1 MPGRTDHTLE
11 RKWIITRLPY
21 VLSIFNWI
29 QTKQSNTCFF
39 FCGRGNQ
46 KNSDLVIAG
55 VCSRWWDPRHLC
67 VCTAWSL
74 GYRPF
79 QSDGWHFWSAW
90 LWLPPSPWIV
100 LIDKKKTNKQTNHN
114 LPLKLFLP
122 NQTNSKTLTASRT
135 FITYVHKWKQ
145 HGVIQFQVR
154 LH

>member
-29 QTKQSNTCFF
+29 QAKQSNTCFF
-39 FCGRGNQ
+39 FLWAGQSEEFIPGNCW
-46 KNSDLVIAG
+46 SLFSLVR
-55 VCSRWWDPRHLC
+55 STSSLC
-67 VCTAWSL
+67 VHSL
-74 GYRPF
+74 VARIP
-79 QSDGWHFWSAW
+79 SLSIWW
-90 LWLPPSPWIV
+90 LAL
-100 LIDKKKTNKQTNHN
+100 LISLAVTSSVTLNCVNWQKTNHN